1 MKVNIVYVKISD
13 GVRTEIKYEDMTEE
27 ERKEQAIRSKI
38 RFFRAMGYEPVDYP
52 PEKGAAKNVI

>member
-1 MKVNIVYVKISD
+1 MKVNIVYVKISK

-38 RFFRAMGYEPVDYP
+38 RFFKTLGYEPVDYP
-52 PEKGAAKNVI
+52 PKKGVTQNAI

>member
-38 RFFRAMGYEPVDYP
+38 RFFQAMGYEPVVYP
-52 PEKGAAKNVI
+52 PKKGAAENVI